1 MASQLAALAHA
12 RDAARDVGAGIARGR
27 ADLEAVLRAEI
38 QAQTWL
44 TAQQKPPYRPASPH
58 ALCWPILCGSCSHQW
73 LYAGCS
79 LRD

>member
-38 QAQTWL
+38 QVQTWL
-44 TAQQKPPYRPASPH
+44 TAQQTSCTNVSPH
-58 ALCWPILCGSCSHQW
+58 
-73 LYAGCS
+73 
-79 LRD
+79 

>member
-38 QAQTWL
+38 QVQTWL
-44 TAQQKPPYRPASPH
+44 TAQQSLPAR
-58 ALCWPILCGSCSHQW
+58 
-73 LYAGCS
+73 AGQPT
-79 LRD
+79 

>member
-38 QAQTWL
+38 QVRTWL
-44 TAQQKPPYRPASPH
+44 TAQQKSLHRPACIVLAYLSH
-58 ALCWPILCGSCSHQW
+58 ALMNGFLF
-73 LYAGCS
+73 
-79 LRD
+79 DVV

>member
-38 QAQTWL
+38 QVQTWL
-44 TAQQKPPYRPASPH
+44 TAQQKSRHRPACIVLAYLSR
-58 ALCWPILCGSCSHQW
+58 ALMNGF
-73 LYAGCS
+73 LY
-79 LRD
+79 DIV